1 MSTSSRCPAQKTT
14 FVTAFFF
21 FFFFFFGFF
30 FFFLRAYIEHA
41 ELSAV
46 GIKLTKIVRDKA
58 LRNIVRIGGLSE
70 KRKKR
75 NAEENSKTVRSR
87 NTQKSTHHFFLF
99 LYMYKSDGSGR
110 KTKKIKPSQRS
121 NKKMSVV
128 VVSKPTRHH
137 VAPPTSASTTNTT
150 TNTETNTSGVILAGS
165 AISSDATLR
174 GHNTHVRAEDG
185 ALVASVNGV
194 VERVNQLV
202 SVRPLWSR
210 YAAEVGDVVVGRVA
224 EVAQTRWKVDVR
236 GRQHA
241 SLLLSSINLPG
252 SAQQRR
258 RTHADAL
265 EMRKYFREGD
275 VISAEV
281 HKVHT
286 DNSISLHS
294 RSLKYN
300 KLSRGLLVAVPPRL
314 VQRSKTHFVILAT
327 GVEVILGMNGYI
339 WVGAVTESAD
349 ADANAA
355 LTVAAPLR
363 RHITRTANL
372 VRILADA
379 GVVLHSDLIVS
390 AVNCAGEVEPYDLIA
405 GGARDAVLAV
415 LAPNAAAALASGGV
429 Q

>member
-1 MSTSSRCPAQKTT
+1 L
-14 FVTAFFF
+14 
-21 FFFFFFGFF
+21 
-30 FFFLRAYIEHA
+30 FL
-41 ELSAV
+41 
-46 GIKLTKIVRDKA
+46 
-58 LRNIVRIGGLSE
+58 
-70 KRKKR
+70 
-75 NAEENSKTVRSR
+75 
-87 NTQKSTHHFFLF
+87 KSTLKN
-99 LYMYKSDGSGR
+99 KS
-110 KTKKIKPSQRS
+110 
-121 NKKMSVV
+121 MSVV
-128 VVSKPTRHH
+128 IVSKPTRHF
-137 VAPPTSASTTNTT
+137 VASSSATDATAYANAS
-150 TNTETNTSGVILAGS
+150 TSGVILAGA
-165 AISSDATLR
+165 AIGSDATLR
-174 GHNTHVRAEDG
+174 GHNTHVRGEDG
-185 ALVASVNGV
+185 VLVASVNGV

-355 LTVAAPLR
+355 LTVARAACAATLRAPPTSCAFSPTPASCC
-363 RHITRTANL
+363 TRISL
-372 VRILADA
+372 
-379 GVVLHSDLIVS
+379 
-390 AVNCAGEVEPYDLIA
+390 
-405 GGARDAVLAV
+405 
-415 LAPNAAAALASGGV
+415 LAPSTAPARSSRTI
-429 Q
+429 